1 MTSPANVF
9 VHERALCESD
19 RVGPGTRIWAF
30 AHVMEDAVIG
40 ADCNICGH
48 AFVESGAVI
57 GDRVVVKNAALIW
70 DRVAIGDDVF
80 IGPNAV
86 FTNDIDPRAAFKKD
100 PDEFLATTVEDGV
113 TIGAQA
119 TIVCGVTIGK
129 SAFIGAGA
137 LVISDVA
144 PHALVVGNPAQR
156 IGWACECGRRL
167 SESLDCTCGRAYAL
181 DDPVDGL
188 VSASGST

>member
-30 AHVMEDAVIG
+30 AHVMEDAIIG

-100 PDEFLATTVEDGV
+100 SDEFLATTVEDGV

-119 TIVCGVTIGK
+119 TIVGK
-129 SAFIGAGA
+129 TTG
-137 LVISDVA
+137 
-144 PHALVVGNPAQR
+144 HQ
-156 IGWACECGRRL
+156 GRGGM
-167 SESLDCTCGRAYAL
+167 SPIGRAGKDPPPTAL
-181 DDPVDGL
+181 GMAW
-188 VSASGST
+188 S